1 MHPNPVLRKLGLTG
15 ADRVALIH
23 ADDIG
28 MCGATL
34 DAFAELDDF
43 GLVSC
48 GALMVPCPWF
58 PAAAAYARSH
68 PRADLGVHLTLNCE
82 YTSYRWG
89 PISTCDPASGLLDA
103 EGYLFR
109 RTQDTQTHADP
120 AAVRAELRA
129 QVQRSLAAGVDV
141 SHVDTH
147 MGTVAHRKFI
157 AAYIELARDFRLP
170 LMLMRHD
177 EAMWRARGLDAE
189 TAAQAAADVATLE
202 AAGVSLVDHIFGMP
216 LDAPDDRLARA
227 KAAFAALPAGITH
240 FIIHPAADTPELRAI
255 ATHDWPSRVGDYR
268 TFMSEELARYVR
280 ESGVHVIGYRAL
292 RSLMR

>member
-1 MHPNPVLRKLGLTG
+1 MHPNPVLRKLGLTET
-15 ADRVALIH
+15 DRVALIH

-58 PAAAAYARSH
+58 PAAAAYARNH
-68 PRADLGVHLTLNCE
+68 PRADLGIHLTLNCE

-89 PISTCDPASGLLDA
+89 PISTCAPASGLLDA

-109 RTQDTQTHADP
+109 RTQDTQAHADP

-129 QVQRSLAAGVDV
+129 QVQRGLAAGVDV

-147 MGTVAHRKFI
+147 MGTVAHHKFT
-157 AAYIELARDFRLP
+157 AAYVELATEFRLP

-177 EAMWRARGLDAE
+177 EAAWRARGLDAE
-189 TAAQAAADVATLE
+189 TAAQAAALVAQLE
-202 AAGVSLVDHIFGMP
+202 EAGVSLVDHIFGMP

-240 FIIHPAADTPELRAI
+240 FVIHPAADTPELRAI
-255 ATHDWPSRVGDYR
+255 ATRDWPSRVGDYR
-268 TFMSEELARYVR
+268 TFMSEELARFVR
-280 ESGVHVIGYRAL
+280 SSGIHVIGYRAL
-292 RSLMR
+292 RDLMR

>member
-1 MHPNPVLRKLGLTG
+1 MQPNPVLRKLGLTDT
-15 ADRVALIH
+15 DRVAIIH

-34 DAFAELDDF
+34 DAFAELDDG

-48 GALMVPCPWF
+48 GALMIPCPWF
-58 PAAAAYARSH
+58 PAAAAYARDH

-109 RTQDTQTHADP
+109 RPQDTQAHADP
-120 AAVRAELRA
+120 SAVRAELRA
-129 QVQRSLAAGVDV
+129 QVARSLAAGIDV

-147 MGTVAHRKFI
+147 MGTVAHRKFV
-157 AAYIELARDFRLP
+157 AAYCELARDFRLP

-177 EAMWRARGLDAE
+177 EAAWRARGLDAE
-189 TAAQAAADVATLE
+189 TAAQAAAAVTQLE

-240 FIIHPAADTPELRAI
+240 FIIHPATDTPELRAI
-255 ATHDWPSRVGDYR
+255 ATNNWPSRVGDYQ
-268 TFMSEELARYVR
+268 TFMNDELARYVR
-280 ESGVHVIGYRAL
+280 DSGIHVIGYRAL

>member
-1 MHPNPVLRKLGLTG
+1 MHPNPLLRKLGLAA
-15 ADRVALIH
+15 ADRVAIIH

-34 DAFAELDDF
+34 DAFAELADF

-82 YTSYRWG
+82 YTNYRWG
-89 PISTCDPASGLLDA
+89 PISTSDPASGLLDA
-103 EGYLFR
+103 DGYFYR
-109 RTQDTQTHADP
+109 QAQDTQAHADP
-120 AAVRAELRA
+120 AAVRTELRA

-147 MGTVAHRKFI
+147 MGTVAHHKFI
-157 AAYIELARDFRLP
+157 AAYVELATEFRLP

-177 EAMWRARGLDAE
+177 EAAWRARGLDAE
-189 TAAQAAADVATLE
+189 TAAQAAATVMQLE
-202 AAGVSLVDHIFGMP
+202 EAGVSLVDHIFGMP

-227 KAAFAALPAGITH
+227 KAAFSTLPAGVTH
-240 FIIHPAADTPELRAI
+240 FIIHPAADTPELHAI

-268 TFMSEELARYVR
+268 TFKSEELARFVR
-280 ESGVHVIGYRAL
+280 SSGIHVIGYRTL
-292 RSLMR
+292 RDLMR

>member
-1 MHPNPVLRKLGLTG
+1 MHPNPVLRKLGLADT
-15 ADRVALIH
+15 DRVAIIH

-103 EGYLFR
+103 DGYLFR

-129 QVQRSLAAGVDV
+129 QVQRGLAAGVDV

-147 MGTVAHRKFI
+147 MGTVAHRKFT
-157 AAYIELARDFRLP
+157 AAYVELARDFRLP

-177 EAMWRARGLDAE
+177 EAAWRARGLDAE
-189 TAAQAAADVATLE
+189 TAAQAAAAVAQLE
-202 AAGVSLVDHIFGMP
+202 DAGVSLVDHIIGMP

-255 ATHDWPSRVGDYR
+255 ATNDWPSRVGDYR

-280 ESGVHVIGYRAL
+280 ESGIHVIGYRAL

>member
-1 MHPNPVLRKLGLTG
+1 MHPNPMLHKLGLAG
-15 ADRVALIH
+15 ADRVAIIH

-34 DAFAELDDF
+34 DAFADLAGF

-58 PAAAAYARSH
+58 PAVADYARGH

-82 YTSYRWG
+82 YTRYRWG

-103 EGYLFR
+103 EGYFFR
-109 RTQDTQTHADP
+109 RPQDTQMHADP
-120 AAVRAELRA
+120 GAVRAELRA

-147 MGTVAHRKFI
+147 MGTVAHRKFT
-157 AAYIELARDFRLP
+157 AAYVGLAIEFHLP
-170 LMLMRHD
+170 LMLMRYD
-177 EAMWRARGLDAE
+177 EAGWRAQGLDAE
-189 TAAQAAADVATLE
+189 TATQAASAVNELE
-202 AAGVSLVDHIFGMP
+202 AAGVALVDHITGMP
-216 LDAPDDRLARA
+216 LDAPEDRLARA
-227 KAAFAALPAGITH
+227 KAAFAGLPAGVTH
-240 FIIHPAADTPELRAI
+240 FVIHPATDTPELRAI

-268 TFMSEELARYVR
+268 TFMSEELARFVR
-280 ESGVHVIGYRAL
+280 GRGIHVIGYRAL
-292 RSLMR
+292 RGLMR

>member
-1 MHPNPVLRKLGLTG
+1 MHPNTVLRKLGLAET
-15 ADRVALIH
+15 DRVAITH

-43 GLVSC
+43 GLVAC

-89 PISTCDPASGLLDA
+89 PISTSDPASGLLDA
-103 EGYLFR
+103 EGYFYR
-109 RTQDTQTHADP
+109 RSQDTQAHADP
-120 AAVRAELRA
+120 TAVRAELRA

-147 MGTVAHRKFI
+147 MGTVAHHKFT
-157 AAYIELARDFRLP
+157 AAYVELACDFRLP

-177 EAMWRARGLDAE
+177 EAAWRARGLDAE
-189 TAAQAAADVATLE
+189 TAAQAAAAVMRLE
-202 AAGVSLVDHIFGMP
+202 EAGVALVDHIFGMP

-227 KAAFAALPAGITH
+227 KAAFSALPAGVTH
-240 FIIHPAADTPELRAI
+240 FVIHPAADTPELRAI
-255 ATHDWPSRVGDYR
+255 ATSDWPSRVGDYR
-268 TFMSEELARYVR
+268 TFMSEELARFVR
-280 ESGVHVIGYRAL
+280 DSGIHVLGYRAL
-292 RSLMR
+292 RALMR